1 MKQAALLSRALRFS
15 SFSSFSS
22 LSPVSA
28 ACLVLAALTALP
40 ALAQQ
45 NEAQAREARARGAK
59 GDEAPTL
66 PAVTVQARQVRE
78 KVQELP
84 FTVNVLD
91 EAQLEE
97 RRLTSL
103 EDVLRGTPGVEVNSW
118 GGVENANVRIRGV
131 GSLYQGSSDDN
142 SVIVNMDGAPV
153 SVGNVGPGTLD
164 VEQVEVLKGPQG
176 TLFGRNS
183 TAGAIN
189 IRTRKPQLGRWEGS
203 ARGEAGSSRQHLAEG
218 VLNAPLGQQAA
229 ARLALRHSGQDYWY
243 RNTLTGRP
251 VSRPRDE
258 ALRAS
263 LLWQPQAATEV
274 LLRASHHESGRY
286 QNALRLRHG
295 TGRYSD
301 QELTSAHPL
310 DDNFTRTGLYTL
322 QVQHDFSGAQLT
334 SVTSHERNKGF
345 NINMTGREMMRLY
358 MGVDMDMPQVL
369 GYKGDSWN
377 QDLRLSSRP
386 GSRVFWVAGANAL
399 RRDSRNL
406 EGRSFSVDADAL
418 YGETTW
424 PVGASGLS
432 LTAGLRHTRERK
444 HYQSTQSTPA
454 GVASGS
460 VRERYTT
467 GRAGLGWALSP
478 QTRVYLTW
486 ARGHKS
492 GGFSGSDFSDG
503 AGDGSYYRP
512 GRVDSVEAGLKHESA
527 DGRLRLDAA
536 LFHNRIKDDRMA
548 AFNPA
553 TRLTRMVNVDTR
565 SQGLEAQAHWRLG
578 AGLTASGGLTWLRA
592 RIASGDVTT
601 PIGVVRN
608 GYRLPD
614 VPRLSALLGLQ
625 WQRQLTAF
633 WGLRSP
639 ALNARLTLRH
649 VGRRAANVENSFD
662 LGSYRKLDLRVGV
675 SSGAVEVYLWA
686 DNLLNARY
694 DLYGYYMGGGLQGG
708 MSARGRSAG
717 VGAVYFF

>member
-1 MKQAALLSRALRFS
+1 
-15 SFSSFSS
+15 
-22 LSPVSA
+22 
-28 ACLVLAALTALP
+28 
-40 ALAQQ
+40 
-45 NEAQAREARARGAK
+45 
-59 GDEAPTL
+59 
-66 PAVTVQARQVRE
+66 
-78 KVQELP
+78 
-84 FTVNVLD
+84 
-91 EAQLEE
+91 
-97 RRLTSL
+97 
-103 EDVLRGTPGVEVNSW
+103 
-118 GGVENANVRIRGV
+118 
-131 GSLYQGSSDDN
+131 
-142 SVIVNMDGAPV
+142 
-153 SVGNVGPGTLD
+153 
-164 VEQVEVLKGPQG
+164 
-176 TLFGRNS
+176 
-183 TAGAIN
+183 
-189 IRTRKPQLGRWEGS
+189 
-203 ARGEAGSSRQHLAEG
+203 

-310 DDNFTRTGLYTL
+310 DGNFTRTGLYTL

-406 EGRSFSVDADAL
+406 DGRSFSVDADAL

-694 DLYGYYMGGGLQGG
+694 DLYGYYMGSGLQGG

>member
-15 SFSSFSS
+15 SFSSFSP

-84 FTVNVLD
+84 FTLNVLD

-310 DDNFTRTGLYTL
+310 DGNFTRTGLYTL

-377 QDLRLSSRP
+377 QDLRLSSHP

-406 EGRSFSVDADAL
+406 DGRSFSVDADAL

-432 LTAGLRHTRERK
+432 LTAGLRHT
-444 HYQSTQSTPA
+444 
-454 GVASGS
+454 
-460 VRERYTT
+460 RERYTT